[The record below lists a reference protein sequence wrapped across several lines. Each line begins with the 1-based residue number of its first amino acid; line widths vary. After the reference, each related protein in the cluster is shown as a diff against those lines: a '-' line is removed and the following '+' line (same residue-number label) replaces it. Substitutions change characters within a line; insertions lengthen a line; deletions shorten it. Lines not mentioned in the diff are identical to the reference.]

1 MSVDTLFD
9 DADLHGD
16 LAARAPTLAAPWW
29 KTATGERSTYRAEL
43 GTVPAERRGDV
54 DAVHAAAVHR
64 LVQAAITA
72 RAAGDDATAR
82 RLSQAAARLCQEV
95 VGLWASVALVE
106 ER

>member
-1 MSVDTLFD
+1 MSADTLFD

-16 LAARAPTLAAPWW
+16 LAARAPTLSAPWW
-29 KTATGERSTYRAEL
+29 KSAAGERSSYRTER
-43 GTVPAERRGDV
+43 GTVPAERQGDV

-64 LVQAAITA
+64 LVHASIGA
-72 RAAGDDATAR
+72 RAAGDDAAAR

-95 VGLWASVALVE
+95 VGLWASVPLVE